1 MKLNKLAFLFILLLL
16 PVLLTGCSK
25 IFPTPFG
32 NNTSGNENPVDPG
45 NITDTPTDTPV
56 PTVTE
61 IPSVATEIPS
71 AETSGSGT
79 TLPSDND
86 NTSGQGGS
94 SDPDSSSGQ
103 NGNSDSDSS
112 VDSYK
117 ARAEEFLSHM
127 TLEEKVGQMFFV
139 RLRKDSAAA
148 DLKDYRLGGYI
159 LFGDDFK
166 DETKDSIKDLL
177 SEYQDLSSIPLL
189 IGVDEEG
196 GTVNRVSKYSAF
208 RSEPFKSPQDLYKE
222 GGFEAIQKDT
232 KEKADLLLELG
243 INVNL
248 APVSDVSTDS
258 SDFIYKRAFGKDAKA
273 TANYVKTVILA
284 MNRARIGSTLK
295 HFPGY
300 GNNVDTHTGIA
311 TDNREYDQFLKNDF
325 LPFQA
330 GIEAGADSILVS
342 HNIVTSMDKKYPASL
357 SSAVHEIL
365 RDTLNFEGVIMTD
378 DLSMD
383 AIKKYTSNNEAAV
396 LALQAG
402 NDLLIATDFDTQ
414 IPAVLEAVKSGKIK
428 EDRLDDSVIRILIW
442 KLKLSILK

>member
-32 NNTSGNENPVDPG
+32 NNTGGNENSVDPG
-45 NITDTPTDTPV
+45 DITDTPADTPV
-56 PTVTE
+56 PTITE

-86 NTSGQGGS
+86 TPSGQGSS
-94 SDPDSSSGQ
+94 SDPDSTSEQ

-117 ARAEEFLSHM
+117 TRAEEFLSHM

-139 RLRKDSAAA
+139 RLRKDSAAT

-166 DETKDSIKDLL
+166 NESKDSIKDLV

-196 GTVNRVSKYSAF
+196 GTVNRVSKYTAF
-208 RSEPFKSPQDLYKE
+208 RSEPFKSPQDLYKA
-222 GGFEAIQKDT
+222 GGFEAIQTDT
-232 KEKADLLLELG
+232 KEKAELLLELG

-248 APVSDVSTDS
+248 APVSDVSTDAA
-258 SDFIYKRAFGKDAKA
+258 DFIYKRAFGKDAKA

-300 GNNVDTHTGIA
+300 GNNIDTHTGVA
-311 TDNREYDQFLKNDF
+311 TDNREYDQFLTNDF

-342 HNIVTSMDKKYPASL
+342 HNIVTSMDKKNPASL
-357 SSAVHEIL
+357 SSAVHKLL
-365 RDTLNFEGVIMTD
+365 RDTLKFEGVIMTD

-383 AIKKYTSNNEAAV
+383 AIKNYTSDNEAAV
-396 LALQAG
+396 LAIQAG

-428 EDRLDDSVIRILIW
+428 EDRLDASVIRILIW
-442 KLKLSILK
+442 KLKLGILK